1 MKKLLLTLLLL
12 TNLFSW
18 DDALL
23 DAMYAFNHD
32 NATPKQ
38 KALILKNNAVINQ
51 MRINGQIG
59 DSSYQKT
66 QNYYSSFVQD
76 LGAKVCKQNGATM
89 VVQKRDMTKSYDAGT
104 DSDFITN
111 ATSVEQVKAIQG
123 DFNKEFEAHLRKQG
137 LDVPRGTNWTGVNDI
152 DFMVDPDGVDRKT
165 FKEISK
171 IQNDAYSDPDSARYE
186 KKSRNGEQPTLKEI
200 AAYKDEMGRFIDK
213 KKIKSVNLSEDLME
227 MKKNPNFNKEG
238 TKEWK
243 QRQLTEAKLQQI
255 NAQNSK
261 YQDRSI
267 DANSRMAQMLGIDI
281 SSSDLPNKAKTRAP
295 SQEVSVQKR
304 AINSATVH
312 SMNKYL
318 SSQSNMTEA
327 LLLSVQ
333 ATEEPQ
339 NLKKIQERLKKVTK
353 ELTPSQKGEFL
364 ERIKNSEGVS
374 KATVKSINKS
384 MKAQSPFSKKSLHV
398 KSSKLAKVGSA
409 FGLVGDLMSISGQLG
424 KASRGEHLLIN
435 INKEDSS
442 SMKALKQSS
451 VALLELAP
459 VPIMDTLE
467 RYDTTDKKAKMM
479 LLRAIARGEDIDPVL
494 MTIMVMSDVA
504 GQTVN
509 AMVIDPLLK
518 GKDAIVEGASTATT
532 VVENYQ
538 NKQVLKKDDAKN
550 TERFNEY
557 VKRAETIKL
566 RGISTSAKAKNGST
580 YSMLDNV
587 GVGDRLYFFVSK
599 NKNWKSEYSTSW
611 EIRKGGTIVQKYPLV
626 SASSSSSNR
635 LVFTNN
641 FSNGNYQIIFRI
653 FNEESKQMDFVTAD
667 MRVNQRFGISPIVVL
682 NSSRNAVS
690 SSKIQKNKKYM
701 FGINPIGSWESSYT
715 IEWFLDGDKIK
726 TSSANA
732 SQLQY
737 VWVNFDD
744 YVGDGGHQVS
754 VRALKN
760 GKIVA
765 HQSVSVN
772 VKETKKE
779 KKMSALEK
787 LKQKM
792 KKEKNKKS
800 STQSADS
807 KLDDIFEEGTKT
819 LEVIDE
825 NSRQEAEASAKVE
838 QLKRDMERMDREDAE
853 FWSGLAEGFTIAG
866 KAIGEGAK
874 EYQKS
879 SSQYSSK
886 SSSNE
891 DDGVGDWSK
900 GEIGFN
906 LKNENKTVTQKTK
919 RIQYTL
925 IGKAKPGWIANGIV
939 FSNIQTKETNHK
951 VTICGY
957 KLYAS
962 NYSLEILQN
971 SLNQDSSEYY
981 MLKIRNKII
990 KKCSANNYATLNH
1003 VGLSQ
1008 NRSKK
1013 STACVTSR
1021 CWKESIFNGDRTK
1034 YQYLLKNGTEVK
1046 DGQFTRYK
1054 KDGSI
1059 YKIGL
1064 YKDGCRTGTWTHYHT
1079 TYQTHEPF
1087 KDIVVYEN
1095 CNIVSSKRIKGH

>member
-1 MKKLLLTLLLL
+1 MKKLSLILLLIV
-12 TNLFSW
+12 NLFAWNDS
-18 DDALL
+18 LL
-23 DAMYAFNHD
+23 DAMYAFNRD
-32 NATPKQ
+32 DASLEQ

-51 MRINGQIG
+51 MRIKGQIS
-59 DSSYQKT
+59 DKTYQKT
-66 QNYYSSFVQD
+66 QNYYSDFVQT
-76 LGAKVCKQNGATM
+76 LGKKVCEQNGATM
-89 VVQKRDMTKSYDAGT
+89 VVQKRDLSKSYDAGT

-111 ATSVEQVKAIQG
+111 ATSVEQVKAIQS
-123 DFNKEFEAHLRKQG
+123 DFNKEFEAHLKLKASDG
-137 LDVPRGTNWTGVNDI
+137 SKGSNWTKVNDI
-152 DFMVDPDGVDRKT
+152 DFMVDPDGVSRET
-165 FKEISK
+165 FKKISK
-171 IQNDAYSDPDSARYE
+171 IQNDAYSNPDSARYE
-186 KKSRNGEQPTLKEI
+186 IKSRNGEQPSLKEI
-200 AAYKDEMGRFIDK
+200 AAYNDEMDRFINK
-213 KKIKSVNLSEDLME
+213 KKIKSIKLSEELME
-227 MKKNPNFNKEG
+227 MKKDPNFNKEG
-238 TKEWK
+238 TKVWK

-267 DANSRMAQMLGIDI
+267 DANSRMAQILGIDI

-295 SQEVSVQKR
+295 SLETSVQKR
-304 AINSATVH
+304 AINSATLN
-312 SMNKYL
+312 SMNQHI
-318 SSQSNMTEA
+318 SSQSKMNEA

-339 NLKKIQERLKKVTK
+339 NRKKIQERIKKVTK
-353 ELTPSQKGEFL
+353 DLTPSQKGEFL
-364 ERIKNSEGVS
+364 ERIKNSDGVS

-384 MKAQSPFSKKSLHV
+384 MKAQSSPPKKSLHV

-442 SMKALKQSS
+442 SMKALKQAS

-518 GKDAIVEGASTATT
+518 GKDAIVEGVSTATT

-566 RGISTSAKAKNGST
+566 SGINTSAKAKNGST
-580 YSMLDNV
+580 YSVLDNV

-599 NKNWKSEYSTSW
+599 NENWKSEYSTSW
-611 EIRKGGTIVQKYPLV
+611 EIGKGGSVVKKYPIT

-635 LVFTNN
+635 LAFTNN
-641 FSNGNYQIIFRI
+641 FSNGNYQVIFRI
-653 FNEESKQMDFVTAD
+653 FNEESKQMDYVTAD
-667 MRVNQRFGISPIVVL
+667 MRVNQGFGISPIVVL

-701 FGINPIGSWESSYT
+701 FGINPIGSWGSSYT

-726 TSSANA
+726 TSSANS

-737 VWVNFDD
+737 VWVHFDD
-744 YVGDGGHQVS
+744 YVGAGSHQVS
-754 VRALKN
+754 VRALKD
-760 GKIVA
+760 GKIIA
-765 HQSVSVN
+765 HQSVSLH
-772 VKETKKE
+772 VKDLKK

-792 KKEKNKKS
+792 KKEKNKKF
-800 STQSADS
+800 STQGADS
-807 KLDDIFEEGTKT
+807 KLDDIFEEGTKK
-819 LEVIDE
+819 LEVIDDYA
-825 NSRQEAEASAKVE
+825 RQEAEALAKVE
-838 QLKRDMERMDREDAE
+838 QLKRDMEKMDREDAE
-853 FWSGLAEGFTIAG
+853 FWSGLAEGFAVAG

-879 SSQYSSK
+879 STQYSSK
-886 SSSNE
+886 SSSSE

-900 GEIGFN
+900 GEIGFQG
-906 LKNENKTVTQKTK
+906 LE
-919 RIQYTL
+919 
-925 IGKAKPGWIANGIV
+925 
-939 FSNIQTKETNHK
+939 S
-951 VTICGY
+951 GY
-957 KLYAS
+957 KKTNKMYS
-962 NYSLEILQN
+962 NVSCQSYGQLAVKQQSENLNLNCGFSGEKWN
-971 SLNQDSSEYY
+971 SSSSYHSNWCKKGNQGLTGGETSIRDNY
-981 MLKIRNKII
+981 LKQCK
-990 KKCSANNYATLNH
+990 
-1003 VGLSQ
+1003 Q
-1008 NRSKK
+1008 KK
-1013 STACVTSR
+1013 SVSSTSCVNSR
-1021 CWKESIFNGDRTK
+1021 CWKEDTLHGDRIK
-1034 YQYLLKNGTEVK
+1034 YQYLLKNGREVK

-1054 KDGSI
+1054 KDGSVEN
-1059 YKIGL
+1059 
-1064 YKDGCRTGTWTHYHT
+1064 WTHYHIA
-1079 TYQTHEPF
+1079 YQTHEPF
-1087 KDIVVYEN
+1087 RDMIVYKN
-1095 CNIVSSKRIKGH
+1095 CNIASYKRIKGR